1 MTTPSKA
8 AMDAARPW
16 ECFQDPSYYDMW
28 CVRQAHDRTFG
39 QGFHLVRGEEAKALC
54 DMLNAIAAHRI
65 AAEQRG
71 REAER
76 AEICAWLRDAW
87 RRAWAFT
94 AMDISDAIEARSNEI
109 F

>member
-76 AEICAWLRDAW
+76 AEICAWLRDQSPCKLQSAGYL
-87 RRAWAFT
+87 A
-94 AMDISDAIEARSNEI
+94 DAIEARSNEI